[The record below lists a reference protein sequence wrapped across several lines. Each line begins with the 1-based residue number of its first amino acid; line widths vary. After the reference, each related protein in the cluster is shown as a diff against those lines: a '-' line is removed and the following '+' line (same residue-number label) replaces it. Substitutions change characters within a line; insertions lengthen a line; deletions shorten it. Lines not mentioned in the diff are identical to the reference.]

1 MDTQT
6 NLLSDDE
13 LDTVAGGMMMA
24 FTPSPVPR
32 THGGKSSDSSWI
44 DPLLA
49 FTLGGI
55 PGLLGSLF

>member
-32 THGGKSSDSSWI
+32 THGKGGDSSWV

-49 FTLGGI
+49 FALGGI

>member
-24 FTPSPVPR
+24 FTPSPAAMARASGSTCEAR
-32 THGGKSSDSSWI
+32 TGKRWSAL
-44 DPLLA
+44 PLVLVGV
-49 FTLGGI
+49 L
-55 PGLLGSLF
+55 